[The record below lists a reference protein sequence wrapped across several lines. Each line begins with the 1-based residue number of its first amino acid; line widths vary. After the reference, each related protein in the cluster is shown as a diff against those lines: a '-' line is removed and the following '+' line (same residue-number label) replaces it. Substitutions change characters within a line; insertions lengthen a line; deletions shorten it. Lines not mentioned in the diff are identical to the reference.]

1 MNLGIGLLSQAKAP
15 PRTIDL
21 LISMNKIIYL
31 LTTSIL
37 GAIGWALGMRIGTG
51 TAWVLSSIGSIA
63 GVFVGWKII
72 RNYLE

>member
-1 MNLGIGLLSQAKAP
+1 
-15 PRTIDL
+15 
-21 LISMNKIIYL
+21 MNKIIYL

-63 GVFVGWKII
+63 GVYVGWKII
-72 RNYLE
+72 RTYLE